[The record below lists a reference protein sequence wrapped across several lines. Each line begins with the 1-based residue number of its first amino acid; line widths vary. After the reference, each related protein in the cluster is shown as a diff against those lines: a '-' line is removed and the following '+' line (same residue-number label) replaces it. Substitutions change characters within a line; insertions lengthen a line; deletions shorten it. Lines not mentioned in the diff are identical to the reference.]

1 MATRRQVSR
10 PATGGIAASSSLFA
24 QLSALGIR
32 PKKGLGQNFLVDPA
46 HRARIVAAAELTRDD
61 TVLEIGPGP
70 GVLTELIAEQAGR
83 VIAVEL
89 DDRLIPLLRNRFANQ
104 PHVSIVHADILKVDV
119 GALMSEARKLRT
131 ANGEWRMANNETRT
145 THHVSR
151 ITNYKVIA
159 NLPYYLTSAVIRQLL
174 ESTPPPERL
183 VLTVQREVAERMVAA
198 PPEMSLLA
206 LGVQFYC
213 TGQIVEKIPAGAFY
227 PVPKVDSAVVRLDR
241 RPEPAVPGVTSEAFF
256 RVAKAGFSQPRK
268 QLRNSLAAG
277 LRLAPA
283 AAEAWLTA
291 AGIDPQRRAETL
303 TLAEWGALALSP
315 VP

>member
-1 MATRRQVSR
+1 MAARRQVTS
-10 PATGGIAASSSLFA
+10 PAVGGNAASSSLLA

-46 HRARIVAAAELTRDD
+46 HRARIVATAELTRDD

-89 DDRLIPLLRNRFANQ
+89 DDRLIPLLRNRFAGQ

-119 GALMSEARKLRT
+119 GALMTKDEGRRTDIGASSVFARSSFV
-131 ANGEWRMANNETRT
+131 G
-145 THHVSR
+145 
-151 ITNYKVIA
+151 YKVVA

-174 ESTPPPERL
+174 ESMPPPERL

-241 RPEPAVPGVTSEAFF
+241 RPEPAGQGVTSEAFF
-256 RVAKAGFSQPRK
+256 RVARAGFSQPRK

-291 AGIDPQRRAETL
+291 TGIDPQRRAETL
-303 TLAEWGALALSP
+303 TLAEWGALALAGVQP
-315 VP
+315 PA

>member
-1 MATRRQVSR
+1 MPNTY
-10 PATGGIAASSSLFA
+10 SSFA
-24 QLSALGIR
+24 QFSALGIR

-46 HRARIVAAAELTRDD
+46 HRGRIVAAADLTRDD

-104 PHVSIVHADILKVDV
+104 PNVSIVHADILKVEV
-119 GALMSEARKLRT
+119 GALMTKDEGRRT
-131 ANGEWRMANNETRT
+131 DTGASSVFGRSSF
-145 THHVSR
+145 VG
-151 ITNYKVIA
+151 YKVVA

-241 RPEPAVPGVTSEAFF
+241 RPEPAAPGVTSEAFF

-303 TLAEWGALALSP
+303 TLTEWGALALTP

>member
-1 MATRRQVSR
+1 MNTS
-10 PATGGIAASSSLFA
+10 PASLFS

-61 TVLEIGPGP
+61 TVLEVGPGP

-119 GALMSEARKLRT
+119 GALMGESANQRISES
-131 ANGEWRMANNETRT
+131 ANHVSRT

-174 ESTPPPERL
+174 ESVPPPERL
-183 VLTVQREVAERMVAA
+183 VLTVQREVAERMVAP

-303 TLAEWGALALSP
+303 TPAEWGALVADSCP
-315 VP
+315 